1 MNQYQKQIAR
11 LIDEYGCLTKRQLL
25 LLVNA
30 ELGTHIPNLDGYIS
44 QMCRFA
50 DYEEIPYANG
60 TILAGKGSEPDFDVM
75 RSAEVMLCFLDK
87 IVLHGRGQ
95 KPVTIRLFINQEQ
108 HMKAVYIIPVKTGE
122 EQALSAFTAD
132 KFRKEKNEIVI
143 FLLENREQMKQMGA
157 NGKLAVVEKHRVVF
171 FKK

>member
-25 LLVNA
+25 LLVNT

-50 DYEEIPYANG
+50 DYEKIPYSDG
-60 TILAGKGSEPDFDVM
+60 IILTQKGYEPDFEVI
-75 RSAEVMLCFLDK
+75 RSVEVMLCFLGK
-87 IVLHGRGQ
+87 IVSHGRGQ
-95 KPVTIRLFINQEQ
+95 KPVSIRLFINQGQ
-108 HMKAVYIIPVKTGE
+108 HMKEISIIPANSGE
-122 EQALSAFTAD
+122 EQMLSAFAES
-132 KFRKEKNEIVI
+132 KFGKGKSGILI
-143 FLLENREQMKQMGA
+143 FLLDNREQMKLMNV
-157 NGKLAVVEKHRVVF
+157 NGRFAVIEEHGVVF